1 MHPILSFCVE
11 LLFGAVSLC
20 YMSVWIFFY
29 YGKLNICISIR
40 MLLVANDS
48 TQNDL
53 SNEKN
58 LLTPGTGESRCRENF
73 STGVT

>member
-20 YMSVWIFFY
+20 YMSAWIFFY